1 MATGNLMKWREYLQ
15 KQRREKE
22 EKKIK
27 RESDGEACEPES
39 ERGRKRREGR
49 ISLGGKLVALW
60 GFLLEFNLSAAGEGR
75 RGGRGEREDREQPGS
90 AAVWNMC
97 RLDV

>member
-1 MATGNLMKWREYLQ
+1 MERLVSQRLRE
-15 KQRREKE
+15 
-22 EKKIK
+22 
-27 RESDGEACEPES
+27 A
-39 ERGRKRREGR
+39 ERGEREGGREGR

-60 GFLLEFNLSAAGEGR
+60 GFLLEFSLSAAGEGR
-75 RGGRGEREDREQPGS
+75 RGRRGWREGSGGEPPGS